1 MARESENYENQLE
14 NAGRSG
20 PLTTPAFADDMM
32 PMMAPAT
39 AGSLTLTEGFAFATL
54 PNQPVAGGFMT
65 IANTGEADDRLVAAT
80 SDIAAVMQIHTMA
93 MDGDVMVM
101 REMPDGLPLPAGET
115 VVLQPGGQL
124 TLDAM
129 IDFCREHIAGYKIPR
144 RMEIVDELPRN
155 PSGKILKKIL
165 RAPYWEGTQRSIG

>member
-1 MARESENYENQLE
+1 MKTNLKMLAVL
-14 NAGRSG
+14 AL
-20 PLTTPAFADDMM
+20 LTTPAFADDMM

-65 IANTGEADDRLVAAT
+65 IANTGEVDDRLVAAS

-115 VVLQPGGQL
+115 VVLQPGGFHIMFMQL
-124 TLDAM
+124 NGPLVEGETVPVTLTFESGAEVAVDLPVRKKMAAGAM
-129 IDFCREHIAGYKIPR
+129 G
-144 RMEIVDELPRN
+144 N
-155 PSGKILKKIL
+155 N
-165 RAPYWEGTQRSIG
+165 

>member
-1 MARESENYENQLE
+1 MKTNLKMLAVL
-14 NAGRSG
+14 AL
-20 PLTTPAFADDMM
+20 LTTPAFADDMM

-65 IANTGEADDRLVAAT
+65 IANTGEADDRLVAAS

-115 VVLQPGGQL
+115 VVLQPGGFHIMFMQL
-124 TLDAM
+124 NGPLVEGETVPVTLTFESGAEVAVDLPVRKKMAAGAM
-129 IDFCREHIAGYKIPR
+129 G
-144 RMEIVDELPRN
+144 N
-155 PSGKILKKIL
+155 N
-165 RAPYWEGTQRSIG
+165 